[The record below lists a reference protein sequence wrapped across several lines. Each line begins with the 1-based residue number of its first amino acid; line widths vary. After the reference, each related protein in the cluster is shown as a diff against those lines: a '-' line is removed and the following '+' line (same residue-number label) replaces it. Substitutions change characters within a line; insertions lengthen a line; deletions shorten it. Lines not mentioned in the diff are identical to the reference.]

1 MSTRASRP
9 AMPMGAPNGSLHLSA
24 PLGVEEASAPYLRT
38 LETTEAAAK
47 LLRVFFR
54 IAAEWSLSPGEE
66 QVLLGI
72 GKTTLFAW
80 KAGKVRAGLDAHV
93 LERLSYLLRIY
104 AALEILLPVPERAVA
119 WLRKPN
125 AAPLFGGG
133 TALQRMLGGQVGDLM
148 VVASYLDAQRGGD
161 FS

>member
-1 MSTRASRP
+1 MQTSPFQTP
-9 AMPMGAPNGSLHLSA
+9 AGPAVALDTPN
-24 PLGVEEASAPYLRT
+24 
-38 LETTEAAAK
+38 AAAG

-54 IAAEWSLSPGEE
+54 ISAEWQLSPAEE
-66 QVLLGI
+66 QTLLGV

-80 KAGKVRAGLDAHV
+80 KSGKVRSGLDGHV

-104 AALEILLPVPERAVA
+104 GALEILLPIPERAVA

-133 TALQRMLGGQVGDLM
+133 TALQRLLAGQVGDLM
-148 VVASYLDAQRGGD
+148 VVAVYLDAQRGGD